1 MNRVSDFVTIHQMQ
15 IPAANS
21 TRPLADLPRPHWQAD
36 GLRRI
41 LFVETDARTG
51 YLVRQAFELDSRIE
65 LKCVNA
71 SNWPFGAIEEI
82 GAAAPDMV
90 LLDLGP
96 EPQLVMSLLRE
107 LRTDPWRMHLPVVL
121 LYEFPLPS
129 GSAPALDYAIGS
141 IRKPVDVMRLTA
153 QLRSLW
159 ENRPK

>member
-1 MNRVSDFVTIHQMQ
+1 MDTLVTDMNRVSDFVTIHQMQ

-41 LFVETDARTG
+41 LFVETDARAG

-96 EPQLVMSLLRE
+96 EPQLVLSCFASCAQIRGECICPSYCSTNSRFPAVAPPRWITRSGRFASRWMSC
-107 LRTDPWRMHLPVVL
+107 
-121 LYEFPLPS
+121 
-129 GSAPALDYAIGS
+129 G
-141 IRKPVDVMRLTA
+141 
-153 QLRSLW
+153 
-159 ENRPK
+159 